1 MRQPKK
7 FGFYGLEYEQS
18 NMDSITPE
26 VYLSKYPEYTNQPR
40 LAWYKTFKYDVE
52 LHYDMSKKQ
61 WVHLKEYTGHW
72 YPATYP
78 CHSLKAAKRHLKKH
92 DEIPKGSKFR
102 FVSKYVGC
110 DIYLTKK

>member
-18 NMDSITPE
+18 NMDSITSE
-26 VYLSKYPEYTNQPR
+26 MAMKYPEWKENPR
-40 LAWYKTFKYDVE
+40 LAKYKAFRYDVE

-61 WVHLKEYTGHW
+61 WVHLNEYTGSW

-78 CHSLKAAKRHLKKH
+78 CRSLKAAKRHLKKH